1 MTAEE
6 QLISALA
13 EVERLREAVVG
24 KDVQI
29 SQKDAEI
36 RKLSDTLLWL
46 RRKVFGKMSEKNLPL
61 DPNQLLLFEQE
72 HLTDEERARLDKEVE
87 AAGRQMTKAITV
99 KVKPARRNLDTAG
112 LPTEVIDI
120 YPEGT
125 TDENGRLR
133 DEYVEIGT
141 DESSRLEHI
150 AARTYIE
157 KTVIHKVILKSDR
170 DKAPE
175 DRRILGERLPLAPV
189 GRCMAGASVLTDIII
204 GKFMYHLPFYRQIQQ
219 YRESGITISGSTMGG
234 WYEAAVEKLK
244 LLYDI
249 LRQHI
254 LQSEYIQ
261 IDESVIPVIDNEKHK
276 ARKGYEW
283 CVRDAVRGAVM
294 FHYDRGSRGG
304 KVAREILGAYK
315 GAVQCDGYDAY
326 DQFERNDG
334 ITVYG
339 CWAHARRKF
348 VDALDENSRL
358 ATEALCFIRKIYKV
372 ESDADEAGLNADE
385 RKEQRLKTSYP
396 TIQLF
401 ETWMKETY
409 LKVLPNS
416 RMGGAIEYT
425 YSLLPRLS
433 RYVNDGRINIDNNLI
448 ENAIRPLALG
458 RKNYLFCGNDAS
470 AYRAAIV
477 YSLISTC
484 KAAGVDPRTWM
495 EDVLRKIP
503 YYQRD
508 RRDLA
513 ELLPYNWKHI
523 NEQDLLVTDSNQ
535 LGPTRAQYPRLAPT
549 RTDSALNVR
558 LVRYGRHRWL
568 TQMLVQLMY
577 GKVAL
582 AF

>member
-13 EVERLREAVVG
+13 EVERLRKAVVG
-24 KDVQI
+24 KDAEI
-29 SQKDAEI
+29 SHKDALLSLKDAEI
-36 RKLSDTLLWL
+36 SQKNAEIKKLSDTLLWL

-61 DPNQLLLFEQE
+61 DPDQLLLFEQE

-87 AAGRQMTKAITV
+87 AAEQQMTKTITV
-99 KVKPARRNLDTAG
+99 KVKPSRRDLDTTG

-120 YPEGT
+120 YPDGT
-125 TDENGRLR
+125 TDENGKLK

-150 AARTYIE
+150 AAKTYIK
-157 KTVIHKVILKSDR
+157 KTVIHKVMLKSDSNN
-170 DKAPE
+170 KTPE
-175 DRRILGERLPLAPV
+175 DRRIICARLPLAPV
-189 GRCMAGASVLTDIII
+189 NRCMAGASVLTDIII

-219 YRESGITISGSTMGG
+219 YKESGITISDSTMGG

-261 IDESVIPVIDNEKHK
+261 IDESVLPVIDSEKHK

-283 CVRDAVRGAVM
+283 CVRDAIRGAVM
-294 FHYDRGSRGG
+294 FYYDRGSRGG

-326 DQFERNDG
+326 DQFEKNDN

-348 VDALDENSRL
+348 VDALNENNRL

-372 ESDADEAGLNADE
+372 ESDANKAGLNADE
-385 RKEQRLKTSYP
+385 RKEQRLKISYP
-396 TIQLF
+396 TIRLF

-416 RMGGAIEYT
+416 KMGDAIEYT

-484 KAAGVDPRTWM
+484 KAVDVDPRTWM

-508 RRDLA
+508 QRDLA
-513 ELLPYNWKHI
+513 ELLPFNWK
-523 NEQDLLVTDSNQ
+523 N
-535 LGPTRAQYPRLAPT
+535 
-549 RTDSALNVR
+549 
-558 LVRYGRHRWL
+558 RYE
-568 TQMLVQLMY
+568 
-577 GKVAL
+577 
-582 AF
+582 

>member
-1 MTAEE
+1 MTVEE

-13 EVERLREAVVG
+13 EVERLRKAVVG
-24 KDVQI
+24 KDAEI
-29 SQKDAEI
+29 SHKDALLSLKDAEI
-36 RKLSDTLLWL
+36 SQKNAEIKKLSDTLLWL

-61 DPNQLLLFEQE
+61 DPDQLLLFEQE

-87 AAGRQMTKAITV
+87 AAEQQMTKTITV
-99 KVKPARRNLDTAG
+99 KVKPSRRDLDTTG

-120 YPEGT
+120 YPDGT
-125 TDENGRLR
+125 TDENGKLK

-150 AARTYIE
+150 AAKTYIK
-157 KTVIHKVILKSDR
+157 KTVIHKVMLKSDSNN
-170 DKAPE
+170 KTPE
-175 DRRILGERLPLAPV
+175 DRRIICARLPLAPV
-189 GRCMAGASVLTDIII
+189 NRCMAGASVLADIII

-219 YRESGITISGSTMGG
+219 YKESGITISDSTMGG
-234 WYEAAVEKLK
+234 WYKAAVEKLK

-261 IDESVIPVIDNEKHK
+261 IDESVLPVIDSEKHK

-283 CVRDAVRGAVM
+283 CVRDAIRGAVM
-294 FHYDRGSRGG
+294 FYYDRGSRGG

-326 DQFERNDG
+326 DQFEKNDN

-348 VDALDENSRL
+348 VDALNENNRL

-372 ESDADEAGLNADE
+372 ESDANKAGLNADE
-385 RKEQRLKTSYP
+385 RKEQRLKISYP
-396 TIQLF
+396 TIRLF

-416 RMGGAIEYT
+416 KMGDAIEYT

-484 KAAGVDPRTWM
+484 KAVDVDPRTWM

-508 RRDLA
+508 QRDLA
-513 ELLPYNWKHI
+513 ELLPFNWK
-523 NEQDLLVTDSNQ
+523 N
-535 LGPTRAQYPRLAPT
+535 
-549 RTDSALNVR
+549 
-558 LVRYGRHRWL
+558 RYE
-568 TQMLVQLMY
+568 
-577 GKVAL
+577 
-582 AF
+582 

>member
-1 MTAEE
+1 MTVEE

-13 EVERLREAVVG
+13 EVERLRKAVVG
-24 KDVQI
+24 KDAEI
-29 SQKDAEI
+29 SHKDALLSLKDAEI
-36 RKLSDTLLWL
+36 SQKNAEIKKLSDTLLWL

-61 DPNQLLLFEQE
+61 DPDQLLLFEQE

-87 AAGRQMTKAITV
+87 AAEQQMTKTITV
-99 KVKPARRNLDTAG
+99 KVKPSRRDLDTTG

-120 YPEGT
+120 YPDGT
-125 TDENGRLR
+125 TDENGKLK

-150 AARTYIE
+150 AAKTYIK
-157 KTVIHKVILKSDR
+157 KTVIHKVMLKSDSNN
-170 DKAPE
+170 KTPE
-175 DRRILGERLPLAPV
+175 DRRIICARLPLAPV
-189 GRCMAGASVLTDIII
+189 NRCMAGASVLTDIII

-219 YRESGITISGSTMGG
+219 YKESGITISDSTMGG

-261 IDESVIPVIDNEKHK
+261 IDESVLPVIDSEKHK
-276 ARKGYEW
+276 ARNGYEW
-283 CVRDAVRGAVM
+283 CVRDAIRGAVM
-294 FHYDRGSRGG
+294 FYYDRGSRGG

-326 DQFERNDG
+326 DQFEKNDN

-348 VDALDENSRL
+348 VDALNENNRL

-372 ESDADEAGLNADE
+372 ESDADKAGLNADE
-385 RKEQRLKTSYP
+385 RKEQRLKISYP
-396 TIQLF
+396 TIRLF

-416 RMGGAIEYT
+416 KMGDAIEYT

-484 KAAGVDPRTWM
+484 KAADVDPRTWM

-508 RRDLA
+508 QRDLA
-513 ELLPYNWKHI
+513 ELLPFNWK
-523 NEQDLLVTDSNQ
+523 N
-535 LGPTRAQYPRLAPT
+535 
-549 RTDSALNVR
+549 
-558 LVRYGRHRWL
+558 RYE
-568 TQMLVQLMY
+568 
-577 GKVAL
+577 
-582 AF
+582 

>member
-13 EVERLREAVVG
+13 EVERLRKAVVG
-24 KDVQI
+24 KDAEI
-29 SQKDAEI
+29 SHKDALLSLKDAEI
-36 RKLSDTLLWL
+36 SQKNAEIKKLSDTLLWL

-61 DPNQLLLFEQE
+61 DPDQLLLFEQE

-87 AAGRQMTKAITV
+87 AAEQQMTKTITV
-99 KVKPARRNLDTAG
+99 KVKPSRRDLDTTG

-120 YPEGT
+120 YPDGT
-125 TDENGRLR
+125 TDENGKLK

-150 AARTYIE
+150 AAKTYIK
-157 KTVIHKVILKSDR
+157 KTVIHKVMLKSDSNN
-170 DKAPE
+170 KTPE
-175 DRRILGERLPLAPV
+175 DRRIICARLPLAPV
-189 GRCMAGASVLTDIII
+189 NRCMAGASVLADIII

-219 YRESGITISGSTMGG
+219 YKESGITISDSTMGG

-244 LLYDI
+244 HLYDI

-261 IDESVIPVIDNEKHK
+261 IDESVLPVIDSEKHK

-283 CVRDAVRGAVM
+283 CVRDAIRGAVM
-294 FHYDRGSRGG
+294 FYYDRGSRGG

-326 DQFERNDG
+326 DQFEKNDN

-348 VDALDENSRL
+348 VDALNENNRL

-372 ESDADEAGLNADE
+372 ESDADKAGLNADE
-385 RKEQRLKTSYP
+385 RKEQRLKISYP
-396 TIQLF
+396 TIRLF

-416 RMGGAIEYT
+416 KMGDAIEYT

-484 KAAGVDPRTWM
+484 KAADVDPRTWM

-508 RRDLA
+508 QRDLA
-513 ELLPYNWKHI
+513 ELLPFNWK
-523 NEQDLLVTDSNQ
+523 N
-535 LGPTRAQYPRLAPT
+535 
-549 RTDSALNVR
+549 
-558 LVRYGRHRWL
+558 RYE
-568 TQMLVQLMY
+568 
-577 GKVAL
+577 
-582 AF
+582 

>member
-13 EVERLREAVVG
+13 EVERLRKAVVG
-24 KDVQI
+24 KDAEI
-29 SQKDAEI
+29 SHKDALLSLKDAEI
-36 RKLSDTLLWL
+36 SQKNAEIKKLGDTLLWL

-61 DPNQLLLFEQE
+61 DPDQLLLFEQE

-87 AAGRQMTKAITV
+87 AAEQQMTKTITV
-99 KVKPARRNLDTAG
+99 KVKPSRRDLDTTG

-120 YPEGT
+120 YPDGT
-125 TDENGRLR
+125 TDENGKLK

-150 AARTYIE
+150 AAKTYIK
-157 KTVIHKVILKSDR
+157 KTVIHKVMLKSDSNN
-170 DKAPE
+170 KTPE
-175 DRRILGERLPLAPV
+175 DRRIICARLPLAPV
-189 GRCMAGASVLTDIII
+189 NRCMAGASVLADIII

-219 YRESGITISGSTMGG
+219 YKESGITISDSTMGG

-261 IDESVIPVIDNEKHK
+261 IDESVLPVIDSEKHK

-283 CVRDAVRGAVM
+283 CVRDAIRGAVM
-294 FHYDRGSRGG
+294 FYYDRGSRGG

-326 DQFERNDG
+326 DQFEKNDN

-348 VDALDENSRL
+348 VDALNENNRL

-372 ESDADEAGLNADE
+372 ESDADKAGLNADE
-385 RKEQRLKTSYP
+385 RKGQRLKISYP
-396 TIQLF
+396 TIRLF

-416 RMGGAIEYT
+416 KMGDAIEYT

-484 KAAGVDPRTWM
+484 KAVDVDPRTWM

-508 RRDLA
+508 QRDLA
-513 ELLPYNWKHI
+513 ELLPFNWK
-523 NEQDLLVTDSNQ
+523 N
-535 LGPTRAQYPRLAPT
+535 
-549 RTDSALNVR
+549 
-558 LVRYGRHRWL
+558 RYE
-568 TQMLVQLMY
+568 
-577 GKVAL
+577 
-582 AF
+582 

>member
-1 MTAEE
+1 MTVEE

-13 EVERLREAVVG
+13 EVERLRKAVVG
-24 KDVQI
+24 KDAEI
-29 SQKDAEI
+29 SHKDALLSLKDAEI
-36 RKLSDTLLWL
+36 SQKNAEIKKLSDTLLWL

-61 DPNQLLLFEQE
+61 DPDQLLLFEQE

-87 AAGRQMTKAITV
+87 AAEQQMTKTITV
-99 KVKPARRNLDTAG
+99 KVKPSRRDLDTTG

-120 YPEGT
+120 YPDGT
-125 TDENGRLR
+125 TDENGKLK

-150 AARTYIE
+150 AAKTYIK
-157 KTVIHKVILKSDR
+157 KTVIHKVMLKSDSNN
-170 DKAPE
+170 KTPE
-175 DRRILGERLPLAPV
+175 DRRIICARLPLAPV
-189 GRCMAGASVLTDIII
+189 NRCMAGASVLADIII

-219 YRESGITISGSTMGG
+219 YKESGITISDSTMGG

-261 IDESVIPVIDNEKHK
+261 IDESVLPVIDSEKHK

-283 CVRDAVRGAVM
+283 CVRDAIRGPVM
-294 FHYDRGSRGG
+294 FYYDRGSRGG

-326 DQFERNDG
+326 DQFEKNDN

-348 VDALDENSRL
+348 VDALNENNRL

-372 ESDADEAGLNADE
+372 ESDANKAGLNADE
-385 RKEQRLKTSYP
+385 RKEQRLKISYP
-396 TIQLF
+396 TIRLF

-416 RMGGAIEYT
+416 KMGDAIEYT

-484 KAAGVDPRTWM
+484 KAADVDPRTWM

-508 RRDLA
+508 QRDLA
-513 ELLPYNWKHI
+513 ELLPFNWK
-523 NEQDLLVTDSNQ
+523 N
-535 LGPTRAQYPRLAPT
+535 
-549 RTDSALNVR
+549 
-558 LVRYGRHRWL
+558 RYE
-568 TQMLVQLMY
+568 
-577 GKVAL
+577 
-582 AF
+582 

>member
-13 EVERLREAVVG
+13 EVERLRKAVVG
-24 KDVQI
+24 KDAEI
-29 SQKDAEI
+29 SHKDALLSLKDAEI
-36 RKLSDTLLWL
+36 SQKNAEIKKLSDTLLWL

-61 DPNQLLLFEQE
+61 DPDQLLLFEQE

-87 AAGRQMTKAITV
+87 AAEQQMTKTITV
-99 KVKPARRNLDTAG
+99 KMKPSRRDLDTTG

-120 YPEGT
+120 YPDGT
-125 TDENGRLR
+125 TDENGKLK

-150 AARTYIE
+150 AAKTYIK
-157 KTVIHKVILKSDR
+157 KTVIHKVMLKSDSNN
-170 DKAPE
+170 KTPE
-175 DRRILGERLPLAPV
+175 DRRIICARLPLAPV
-189 GRCMAGASVLTDIII
+189 NRCMAGASVLTDIII

-219 YRESGITISGSTMGG
+219 YKESGITISDSTMGG

-261 IDESVIPVIDNEKHK
+261 IDESVLPVIDSEKHK

-283 CVRDAVRGAVM
+283 CVRDAIRGAVM
-294 FHYDRGSRGG
+294 FYYDRGSRGG

-326 DQFERNDG
+326 DQLEKNDN

-348 VDALDENSRL
+348 VDALNENNRL

-372 ESDADEAGLNADE
+372 ESDANKAGLNADE
-385 RKEQRLKTSYP
+385 RKEQRLKISYP
-396 TIQLF
+396 TIRLF

-416 RMGGAIEYT
+416 KMGDAIEYT

-484 KAAGVDPRTWM
+484 KAVDVDPRTWM

-508 RRDLA
+508 QRDLA
-513 ELLPYNWKHI
+513 ELLPFNWK
-523 NEQDLLVTDSNQ
+523 N
-535 LGPTRAQYPRLAPT
+535 
-549 RTDSALNVR
+549 
-558 LVRYGRHRWL
+558 RYE
-568 TQMLVQLMY
+568 
-577 GKVAL
+577 
-582 AF
+582 

>member
-1 MTAEE
+1 MTVEE

-13 EVERLREAVVG
+13 EVERLRKAVVG
-24 KDVQI
+24 KDAEI
-29 SQKDAEI
+29 SHKDALLSLKDAEI
-36 RKLSDTLLWL
+36 SQKNAEIKKLSDTLLWL

-61 DPNQLLLFEQE
+61 DPDQLLLFEQE
-72 HLTDEERARLDKEVE
+72 HLTDEERAQLDKEVE
-87 AAGRQMTKAITV
+87 AAEQQMTKTITV
-99 KVKPARRNLDTAG
+99 KVKPSRRDLDTTG

-120 YPEGT
+120 YPDGT
-125 TDENGRLR
+125 TDENGKLK

-150 AARTYIE
+150 AAKTYIK
-157 KTVIHKVILKSDR
+157 KTVIHKVMLKSDSNN
-170 DKAPE
+170 KTPE
-175 DRRILGERLPLAPV
+175 DRRIICARLPLAPV
-189 GRCMAGASVLTDIII
+189 NRCMAGASVLTDIII

-219 YRESGITISGSTMGG
+219 YKESGITISDSTMGG

-261 IDESVIPVIDNEKHK
+261 IDESVLPVIDSEKHK

-283 CVRDAVRGAVM
+283 CVRDAIRGAVM
-294 FHYDRGSRGG
+294 FYYDRGSRGG

-326 DQFERNDG
+326 DQFEKNDN

-348 VDALDENSRL
+348 VDALNENNRL

-372 ESDADEAGLNADE
+372 ESDADKAGLNADE
-385 RKEQRLKTSYP
+385 RKEQRLKISYP
-396 TIQLF
+396 TIRLF

-416 RMGGAIEYT
+416 KMGDAIEYT

-484 KAAGVDPRTWM
+484 KAVDVDPRTWM

-508 RRDLA
+508 QRDLA
-513 ELLPYNWKHI
+513 ELLPFNWK
-523 NEQDLLVTDSNQ
+523 N
-535 LGPTRAQYPRLAPT
+535 
-549 RTDSALNVR
+549 
-558 LVRYGRHRWL
+558 RYE
-568 TQMLVQLMY
+568 
-577 GKVAL
+577 
-582 AF
+582 

>member
-13 EVERLREAVVG
+13 EVERLRKAVVG
-24 KDVQI
+24 KDAEI
-29 SQKDAEI
+29 SHKDALLSLKDAEI
-36 RKLSDTLLWL
+36 SQKNAEIKKLSDTLLWL

-61 DPNQLLLFEQE
+61 DPDQLLLFEQE

-87 AAGRQMTKAITV
+87 AAEQQMTKTITV
-99 KVKPARRNLDTAG
+99 KVKPSRRDLDTTG

-120 YPEGT
+120 YPDGT
-125 TDENGRLR
+125 TDENGKLK

-150 AARTYIE
+150 AAKTYIK
-157 KTVIHKVILKSDR
+157 KTVIHKVMLKSDSNN
-170 DKAPE
+170 KTPE
-175 DRRILGERLPLAPV
+175 DRRIICARLPLAPV
-189 GRCMAGASVLTDIII
+189 NRCMAGASVLADIII

-219 YRESGITISGSTMGG
+219 YKESGITISESTMGG

-261 IDESVIPVIDNEKHK
+261 IDESVLPVIDSEKHK

-283 CVRDAVRGAVM
+283 CVRDAIRGAVM
-294 FHYDRGSRGG
+294 FYYDRGSRGS

-315 GAVQCDGYDAY
+315 GAIQCDGYDAY
-326 DQFERNDG
+326 DQFEKNDN

-348 VDALDENSRL
+348 VDALNENNRL

-372 ESDADEAGLNADE
+372 ESDADKAGLNADE
-385 RKEQRLKTSYP
+385 RKEQRLKISYP
-396 TIQLF
+396 TIRLF

-416 RMGGAIEYT
+416 KMGDAIEYT

-484 KAAGVDPRTWM
+484 KAVDVDPRTWM

-508 RRDLA
+508 QRDLA
-513 ELLPYNWKHI
+513 ELLPFNWK
-523 NEQDLLVTDSNQ
+523 N
-535 LGPTRAQYPRLAPT
+535 
-549 RTDSALNVR
+549 
-558 LVRYGRHRWL
+558 RYE
-568 TQMLVQLMY
+568 
-577 GKVAL
+577 
-582 AF
+582 

>member
-1 MTAEE
+1 MTVEE

-13 EVERLREAVVG
+13 EVERLRKAVVG
-24 KDVQI
+24 KDAEI
-29 SQKDAEI
+29 SHKDALLSLKDAEI
-36 RKLSDTLLWL
+36 SQKNAEIKKLSDTLLWL
-46 RRKVFGKMSEKNLPL
+46 RRKVFGRMSEKNLPL
-61 DPNQLLLFEQE
+61 DPDQLLLFEQE

-87 AAGRQMTKAITV
+87 AAEQQMTKTITV
-99 KVKPARRNLDTAG
+99 KVKPSRRDLDTTG

-120 YPEGT
+120 YPDGT
-125 TDENGRLR
+125 TDENGKLK

-150 AARTYIE
+150 AAKTYIK
-157 KTVIHKVILKSDR
+157 KTVIHKVMLKSDSNN
-170 DKAPE
+170 KTPE
-175 DRRILGERLPLAPV
+175 DRRIICARLPLAPV
-189 GRCMAGASVLTDIII
+189 NRCMAGASVLTDIII

-219 YRESGITISGSTMGG
+219 YKESGITISDSTMGG

-261 IDESVIPVIDNEKHK
+261 IDESVLHVIDSEKHK

-283 CVRDAVRGAVM
+283 CVRDAIRGAVM
-294 FHYDRGSRGG
+294 FYYDRGSRGG

-326 DQFERNDG
+326 DQFEKNDN

-348 VDALDENSRL
+348 VDALKENNRL

-372 ESDADEAGLNADE
+372 ESDADKAGLNADE
-385 RKEQRLKTSYP
+385 RKEQRLKISYP
-396 TIQLF
+396 TIRLF

-416 RMGGAIEYT
+416 KMGDAIEYT

-484 KAAGVDPRTWM
+484 KAADVDPRTWM

-508 RRDLA
+508 QRDLA
-513 ELLPYNWKHI
+513 ELLPFNWK
-523 NEQDLLVTDSNQ
+523 N
-535 LGPTRAQYPRLAPT
+535 
-549 RTDSALNVR
+549 
-558 LVRYGRHRWL
+558 RYE
-568 TQMLVQLMY
+568 
-577 GKVAL
+577 
-582 AF
+582 

>member
-13 EVERLREAVVG
+13 EVERLRKAVVG
-24 KDVQI
+24 KDAEI
-29 SQKDAEI
+29 SHKDALLSLKDAEI
-36 RKLSDTLLWL
+36 SRKNAEIKKLSDTLLWL
-46 RRKVFGKMSEKNLPL
+46 RRKVFGKMSEKNLPF
-61 DPNQLLLFEQE
+61 DPDQLLLFEQE
-72 HLTDEERARLDKEVE
+72 HLTDEERAQLDKDVE
-87 AAGRQMTKAITV
+87 TAEQQMTKTITV
-99 KVKPARRNLDTAG
+99 KVKPSRRDLDTTG

-120 YPEGT
+120 YPDGT
-125 TDENGRLR
+125 TDENGKLK

-150 AARTYIE
+150 AAKTYIK
-157 KTVIHKVILKSDR
+157 KTVIHKVMLKSDSNN
-170 DKAPE
+170 KTPE
-175 DRRILGERLPLAPV
+175 DRRIICARLPLAPV
-189 GRCMAGASVLTDIII
+189 NRCMAGASVLADIII

-219 YRESGITISGSTMGG
+219 YKESGITISDSTMGG

-261 IDESVIPVIDNEKHK
+261 IDESVLPVIDSEKHK

-283 CVRDAVRGAVM
+283 CVRDAIRGAVM
-294 FHYDRGSRGG
+294 FYYDRGSRGG

-326 DQFERNDG
+326 DQFEKNDN

-348 VDALDENSRL
+348 VDALNENNRL

-372 ESDADEAGLNADE
+372 ESDANKAGLNADE
-385 RKEQRLKTSYP
+385 RKEQRLKISYP
-396 TIQLF
+396 TIRLF

-416 RMGGAIEYT
+416 KMGDAIEYT

-484 KAAGVDPRTWM
+484 KAVDVDPRTWM

-508 RRDLA
+508 QRDLA
-513 ELLPYNWKHI
+513 ELLPFNWK
-523 NEQDLLVTDSNQ
+523 N
-535 LGPTRAQYPRLAPT
+535 
-549 RTDSALNVR
+549 
-558 LVRYGRHRWL
+558 RYE
-568 TQMLVQLMY
+568 
-577 GKVAL
+577 
-582 AF
+582 

>member
-13 EVERLREAVVG
+13 EVERLRKAVVG
-24 KDVQI
+24 KDAEI
-29 SQKDAEI
+29 SHKDALLSLKDAEI
-36 RKLSDTLLWL
+36 SQKNAEIKKLSDTLLWL

-61 DPNQLLLFEQE
+61 DPDQLLLFEQE

-87 AAGRQMTKAITV
+87 AAEQQMTKTITV
-99 KVKPARRNLDTAG
+99 KVKPSRRDLDTTG

-120 YPEGT
+120 YPDGT
-125 TDENGRLR
+125 TDENGKLK

-150 AARTYIE
+150 AAKTYIK
-157 KTVIHKVILKSDR
+157 KTVIHKVMLKSDSNN
-170 DKAPE
+170 KTPE
-175 DRRILGERLPLAPV
+175 DRRIICARLPLAPV
-189 GRCMAGASVLTDIII
+189 NRCMAGASVLADIII

-219 YRESGITISGSTMGG
+219 YKESGITISDSTMGG

-261 IDESVIPVIDNEKHK
+261 IDESVLPVIDSEKHK

-283 CVRDAVRGAVM
+283 CVRDAIRGAVM
-294 FHYDRGSRGG
+294 FYYDCGSRGG

-326 DQFERNDG
+326 DQFEKNDN

-348 VDALDENSRL
+348 VDALNEDNRL

-372 ESDADEAGLNADE
+372 ESDANKAGLNADE
-385 RKEQRLKTSYP
+385 RKEQRLKISYP
-396 TIQLF
+396 TIRLF

-416 RMGGAIEYT
+416 KMGDAIEYT

-484 KAAGVDPRTWM
+484 KAADVDPRTWM

-508 RRDLA
+508 QRDLA
-513 ELLPYNWKHI
+513 ELLPFNWK
-523 NEQDLLVTDSNQ
+523 N
-535 LGPTRAQYPRLAPT
+535 
-549 RTDSALNVR
+549 
-558 LVRYGRHRWL
+558 RYE
-568 TQMLVQLMY
+568 
-577 GKVAL
+577 
-582 AF
+582 

>member
-1 MTAEE
+1 MTVEE

-13 EVERLREAVVG
+13 EVERLRKAVVG
-24 KDVQI
+24 KDAEI
-29 SQKDAEI
+29 SHKDALLSLKDAEI
-36 RKLSDTLLWL
+36 SRKDAEIKKLSDTLLWL

-61 DPNQLLLFEQE
+61 DPDQLLLFEQE

-87 AAGRQMTKAITV
+87 AAEQQMTKTITV
-99 KVKPARRNLDTAG
+99 KVKPSRRDLDTTG

-120 YPEGT
+120 YPDGT
-125 TDENGRLR
+125 TDENGKLK

-150 AARTYIE
+150 AAKTYIK
-157 KTVIHKVILKSDR
+157 KTVIHKVMLKSDSNN
-170 DKAPE
+170 KTPE
-175 DRRILGERLPLAPV
+175 DRRIICARLPLAPV
-189 GRCMAGASVLTDIII
+189 NRCMAGASVLADIII

-219 YRESGITISGSTMGG
+219 YKESGITISDSTMGG

-261 IDESVIPVIDNEKHK
+261 IDESVLPVIDSEKHK

-283 CVRDAVRGAVM
+283 CVRDAIRGAVM
-294 FHYDRGSRGG
+294 FYYDRGSRGG

-326 DQFERNDG
+326 DQFEKNDN

-348 VDALDENSRL
+348 VDALNENNRL

-372 ESDADEAGLNADE
+372 ESDANKAGLNADE
-385 RKEQRLKTSYP
+385 RKEQRLKISYP
-396 TIQLF
+396 TIRLF

-416 RMGGAIEYT
+416 KMGDAIEYT

-484 KAAGVDPRTWM
+484 KAADVDPRTWM

-508 RRDLA
+508 QRDLA
-513 ELLPYNWKHI
+513 ELLPFNWK
-523 NEQDLLVTDSNQ
+523 N
-535 LGPTRAQYPRLAPT
+535 
-549 RTDSALNVR
+549 
-558 LVRYGRHRWL
+558 RYE
-568 TQMLVQLMY
+568 
-577 GKVAL
+577 
-582 AF
+582 

>member
-1 MTAEE
+1 MTVEE

-13 EVERLREAVVG
+13 EVERLRKAVVG
-24 KDVQI
+24 KDAEI
-29 SQKDAEI
+29 SHKDALLSLKDAEI
-36 RKLSDTLLWL
+36 SRKNAEIKKLSDTLLWL

-61 DPNQLLLFEQE
+61 DPDQLLLFEQE

-87 AAGRQMTKAITV
+87 AAEQQMTKTITV
-99 KVKPARRNLDTAG
+99 KVKPSRRDLDATG

-120 YPEGT
+120 YPDGT
-125 TDENGRLR
+125 TDENGKLK

-150 AARTYIE
+150 AAKTYIK
-157 KTVIHKVILKSDR
+157 KTVIHKVMLKSDSNN
-170 DKAPE
+170 KTPE
-175 DRRILGERLPLAPV
+175 DRRIICARLPLAPV
-189 GRCMAGASVLTDIII
+189 NRCMAGASVLTDIII

-219 YRESGITISGSTMGG
+219 YKESGITISDSTMGG

-261 IDESVIPVIDNEKHK
+261 IDESVLPVIDSEKHK
-276 ARKGYEW
+276 ARKSYEW
-283 CVRDAVRGAVM
+283 CVRDAIRGAVM
-294 FHYDRGSRGG
+294 FYYDRGSRGG

-326 DQFERNDG
+326 DQFEKNDN

-348 VDALDENSRL
+348 VDALNENNRL

-372 ESDADEAGLNADE
+372 ESDADKAGLNADE
-385 RKEQRLKTSYP
+385 RKEQRLKISYP
-396 TIQLF
+396 TIRLF

-416 RMGGAIEYT
+416 MMGDAIEYT
-425 YSLLPRLS
+425 YSMLPRLS
-433 RYVNDGRINIDNNLI
+433 RHVNDGRINIDNNLI

-484 KAAGVDPRTWM
+484 KAVDVDPRTWM

-508 RRDLA
+508 QRDLA
-513 ELLPYNWKHI
+513 ELLPFNWK
-523 NEQDLLVTDSNQ
+523 N
-535 LGPTRAQYPRLAPT
+535 
-549 RTDSALNVR
+549 
-558 LVRYGRHRWL
+558 RYE
-568 TQMLVQLMY
+568 
-577 GKVAL
+577 
-582 AF
+582 

>member
-1 MTAEE
+1 MTVEE

-13 EVERLREAVVG
+13 EVERLRKAVVG
-24 KDVQI
+24 KDAEI
-29 SQKDAEI
+29 SHKDALLSLKDAEI
-36 RKLSDTLLWL
+36 SQKNAEIKKLSDTLLWL

-61 DPNQLLLFEQE
+61 DPDQLLLFEQE

-87 AAGRQMTKAITV
+87 AAEQQMTKTITV
-99 KVKPARRNLDTAG
+99 KVKPSRRDLDTTG

-120 YPEGT
+120 YPDGT
-125 TDENGRLR
+125 TDENGNLK

-150 AARTYIE
+150 AAKTYIK
-157 KTVIHKVILKSDR
+157 KTVIHKVMLKSDSNN
-170 DKAPE
+170 KTPE
-175 DRRILGERLPLAPV
+175 DRRIICARLPLAPV
-189 GRCMAGASVLTDIII
+189 NRCMAGASVLADIII

-219 YRESGITISGSTMGG
+219 YKESGITISDSTMGG

-261 IDESVIPVIDNEKHK
+261 IDESVLPVIDSEKHK

-283 CVRDAVRGAVM
+283 CVRDAIRGAVM
-294 FHYDRGSRGG
+294 FYYDRGSRGG

-326 DQFERNDG
+326 DQFEKNDN

-348 VDALDENSRL
+348 VDALNENNRL

-372 ESDADEAGLNADE
+372 ESDANKAGLNADE
-385 RKEQRLKTSYP
+385 RKEQRLKISYP
-396 TIQLF
+396 TIRLF

-416 RMGGAIEYT
+416 KMGDAIEYT

-484 KAAGVDPRTWM
+484 KAVDVDPRTWM

-508 RRDLA
+508 QRDLA
-513 ELLPYNWKHI
+513 ELLPFNWK
-523 NEQDLLVTDSNQ
+523 N
-535 LGPTRAQYPRLAPT
+535 
-549 RTDSALNVR
+549 
-558 LVRYGRHRWL
+558 RYE
-568 TQMLVQLMY
+568 
-577 GKVAL
+577 
-582 AF
+582 

>member
-1 MTAEE
+1 MTVEE

-13 EVERLREAVVG
+13 EVERLRKAVVG
-24 KDVQI
+24 KDAEI
-29 SQKDAEI
+29 SHKDALLSLKDAEI
-36 RKLSDTLLWL
+36 SQKNAEIKKLSDTLLWL

-61 DPNQLLLFEQE
+61 DPDQLLLFEQE

-87 AAGRQMTKAITV
+87 AAEQQMTKTITV
-99 KVKPARRNLDTAG
+99 KVKPSRRDLDTTG
-112 LPTEVIDI
+112 LPTEVIGI
-120 YPEGT
+120 YPDGT
-125 TDENGRLR
+125 TDENGKLK

-150 AARTYIE
+150 AAKTYIK
-157 KTVIHKVILKSDR
+157 KTVIHKVMLKSDSNN
-170 DKAPE
+170 KTPE
-175 DRRILGERLPLAPV
+175 DRRIICARLPLAPV
-189 GRCMAGASVLTDIII
+189 NRCMAGASVLTDIII

-219 YRESGITISGSTMGG
+219 YKESGITISDSTMGG

-261 IDESVIPVIDNEKHK
+261 IDESVLPVIDSEKHK

-283 CVRDAVRGAVM
+283 CVRDAIRGAVM
-294 FHYDRGSRGG
+294 FYYDSGSRGG

-315 GAVQCDGYDAY
+315 GAVQCDCYDAY
-326 DQFERNDG
+326 DQFEKNDN

-339 CWAHARRKF
+339 CWAHSRRKF
-348 VDALDENSRL
+348 VDALNENNRL
-358 ATEALCFIRKIYKV
+358 ATEALCFIRKIHKV
-372 ESDADEAGLNADE
+372 ESDADKAGLSADE
-385 RKEQRLKTSYP
+385 RKEQRLKISYP
-396 TIQLF
+396 TIRLF
-401 ETWMKETY
+401 EAWMKETY

-416 RMGGAIEYT
+416 KMGDAIEYT

-484 KAAGVDPRTWM
+484 KAVDVDPRTWM

-503 YYQRD
+503 YYQRGQ
-508 RRDLA
+508 RDLA
-513 ELLPYNWKHI
+513 ELLPFDWK
-523 NEQDLLVTDSNQ
+523 N
-535 LGPTRAQYPRLAPT
+535 
-549 RTDSALNVR
+549 
-558 LVRYGRHRWL
+558 RYE
-568 TQMLVQLMY
+568 
-577 GKVAL
+577 
-582 AF
+582 

>member
-1 MTAEE
+1 MTVEE

-13 EVERLREAVVG
+13 EVERLRKAVVG
-24 KDVQI
+24 KDAEI
-29 SQKDAEI
+29 SHKDALLSLKDAEI
-36 RKLSDTLLWL
+36 SRKNAEIKKLSDTLLWL

-61 DPNQLLLFEQE
+61 DPDQLLLFEQE

-87 AAGRQMTKAITV
+87 AAEQQMTKTITV
-99 KVKPARRNLDTAG
+99 KVKPSRRDLDTTG

-120 YPEGT
+120 YPDGT
-125 TDENGRLR
+125 TDENGKLK

-150 AARTYIE
+150 AAKTYIK
-157 KTVIHKVILKSDR
+157 KTVIHKVMLKSDSNN
-170 DKAPE
+170 KTPE
-175 DRRILGERLPLAPV
+175 DRRIICARLPLAPV
-189 GRCMAGASVLTDIII
+189 NRCMAGASVLADIII

-219 YRESGITISGSTMGG
+219 YKESGITISDSTMGG

-261 IDESVIPVIDNEKHK
+261 IDESVLPVIDSEKHK

-283 CVRDAVRGAVM
+283 CVRDAIRGAVM
-294 FHYDRGSRGG
+294 FYYDCGSRGG

-326 DQFERNDG
+326 DQFEKNDN

-348 VDALDENSRL
+348 VDALNENNRL

-372 ESDADEAGLNADE
+372 ESDANKAGLNADE
-385 RKEQRLKTSYP
+385 RKEQRLKISYP
-396 TIQLF
+396 TIRLF

-416 RMGGAIEYT
+416 KMGDAIEYT

-433 RYVNDGRINIDNNLI
+433 RYVNDGRIHIDNNLI

-484 KAAGVDPRTWM
+484 KAADVDPRTWM

-508 RRDLA
+508 QRDLA
-513 ELLPYNWKHI
+513 ELLPFNWK
-523 NEQDLLVTDSNQ
+523 N
-535 LGPTRAQYPRLAPT
+535 
-549 RTDSALNVR
+549 
-558 LVRYGRHRWL
+558 RYE
-568 TQMLVQLMY
+568 
-577 GKVAL
+577 
-582 AF
+582 

>member
-1 MTAEE
+1 MTVEE

-13 EVERLREAVVG
+13 EVERLRKAVVG
-24 KDVQI
+24 KDAEI
-29 SQKDAEI
+29 SHKDALLSLKDAEI
-36 RKLSDTLLWL
+36 SQKNAEIKKLSNTLLWL

-61 DPNQLLLFEQE
+61 DPDQLLLFEQE
-72 HLTDEERARLDKEVE
+72 HLTDEERARLDKEVK
-87 AAGRQMTKAITV
+87 AAEQQMTKTITV
-99 KVKPARRNLDTAG
+99 KVKPSRRDLDTTG

-120 YPEGT
+120 YPDGT
-125 TDENGRLR
+125 TDENGKLK

-150 AARTYIE
+150 AAKTYIK
-157 KTVIHKVILKSDR
+157 KTVIHKVMLKSDSNN
-170 DKAPE
+170 KTPE
-175 DRRILGERLPLAPV
+175 DRRIICARLPLAPV
-189 GRCMAGASVLTDIII
+189 NRCMAGASVLTDIII

-219 YRESGITISGSTMGG
+219 YKESGITISDSTMGG
-234 WYEAAVEKLK
+234 RYEAAVEKLK

-261 IDESVIPVIDNEKHK
+261 IDESVLPVIDSEKHK

-283 CVRDAVRGAVM
+283 CVRDAIRGAVM
-294 FHYDRGSRGG
+294 FYYDRGSRGG

-326 DQFERNDG
+326 DQFEKNDN

-348 VDALDENSRL
+348 VDALNENNRL

-372 ESDADEAGLNADE
+372 ESDADKAGLNADE
-385 RKEQRLKTSYP
+385 RKEQRLKISYP
-396 TIQLF
+396 TIRLF

-416 RMGGAIEYT
+416 KMGDAIEYT

-484 KAAGVDPRTWM
+484 KAADVDPRTWM

-508 RRDLA
+508 QRDLA
-513 ELLPYNWKHI
+513 ELLPFNWK
-523 NEQDLLVTDSNQ
+523 N
-535 LGPTRAQYPRLAPT
+535 
-549 RTDSALNVR
+549 
-558 LVRYGRHRWL
+558 RYE
-568 TQMLVQLMY
+568 
-577 GKVAL
+577 
-582 AF
+582 

>member
-1 MTAEE
+1 MTVEE

-13 EVERLREAVVG
+13 EVERLRKAVVG
-24 KDVQI
+24 KDAEI
-29 SQKDAEI
+29 SHKDALLSLKDAEI
-36 RKLSDTLLWL
+36 SQKNAEIKKLGDTLLWL

-61 DPNQLLLFEQE
+61 DPDQLLLFEQE

-87 AAGRQMTKAITV
+87 AAEQQMTKTITV
-99 KVKPARRNLDTAG
+99 KVKPSRRDLDTTG

-120 YPEGT
+120 YPDGT
-125 TDENGRLR
+125 TDENGKLK

-150 AARTYIE
+150 AAKTYIK
-157 KTVIHKVILKSDR
+157 KTVIHKVMLKSDSNN
-170 DKAPE
+170 KTPE
-175 DRRILGERLPLAPV
+175 DRRIICARLPLAPV
-189 GRCMAGASVLTDIII
+189 NRCMAGASVLADIII

-219 YRESGITISGSTMGG
+219 YKESGITISDSTMGG

-261 IDESVIPVIDNEKHK
+261 IDESVLPVIDSEKHK

-283 CVRDAVRGAVM
+283 CVRDAIRGAVM
-294 FHYDRGSRGG
+294 FYYDRGSRGG

-326 DQFERNDG
+326 DQFEKNDN

-348 VDALDENSRL
+348 VDALNENNRL

-372 ESDADEAGLNADE
+372 ESDANKAGLNADE
-385 RKEQRLKTSYP
+385 RKEQRLKISYP
-396 TIQLF
+396 TIRLF

-416 RMGGAIEYT
+416 KMGDAIEYT

-484 KAAGVDPRTWM
+484 KAADVDPRTWM

-508 RRDLA
+508 QRDLA
-513 ELLPYNWKHI
+513 ELLPFNWK
-523 NEQDLLVTDSNQ
+523 N
-535 LGPTRAQYPRLAPT
+535 
-549 RTDSALNVR
+549 
-558 LVRYGRHRWL
+558 RYE
-568 TQMLVQLMY
+568 
-577 GKVAL
+577 
-582 AF
+582 

>member
-1 MTAEE
+1 MTVEE

-13 EVERLREAVVG
+13 EVERLRKAVVG
-24 KDVQI
+24 KDAEI
-29 SQKDAEI
+29 SHKDALLSLKDAEI
-36 RKLSDTLLWL
+36 SRKNAEIKKLSDTLLWL

-61 DPNQLLLFEQE
+61 DPDQLLLFEQE

-87 AAGRQMTKAITV
+87 AAEQQMTKTITV
-99 KVKPARRNLDTAG
+99 KVKPSRRDLDTTG

-120 YPEGT
+120 YPDGT
-125 TDENGRLR
+125 TDENGKLK

-150 AARTYIE
+150 AAKTYIK
-157 KTVIHKVILKSDR
+157 KTVIHKVMLKSDSNN
-170 DKAPE
+170 KTPE
-175 DRRILGERLPLAPV
+175 DRRIICARLPLAPV
-189 GRCMAGASVLTDIII
+189 NRCMAGASVLADIII

-219 YRESGITISGSTMGG
+219 YKESGITISDSTMGG

-261 IDESVIPVIDNEKHK
+261 IDESVLPVIDSEKHK

-283 CVRDAVRGAVM
+283 CVRDAIRGAVM
-294 FHYDRGSRGG
+294 FYYDRGSRGG
-304 KVAREILGAYK
+304 KVAREILGAHK

-326 DQFERNDG
+326 DQFEKNDN

-348 VDALDENSRL
+348 VDALNENNRL

-372 ESDADEAGLNADE
+372 ESNANKAGLNADE
-385 RKEQRLKTSYP
+385 RKEQRLKISYP
-396 TIQLF
+396 TIRLF

-416 RMGGAIEYT
+416 KMGDAIEYT

-484 KAAGVDPRTWM
+484 KAADVDPRTWM

-508 RRDLA
+508 QRDLA
-513 ELLPYNWKHI
+513 ELLPFNWK
-523 NEQDLLVTDSNQ
+523 N
-535 LGPTRAQYPRLAPT
+535 
-549 RTDSALNVR
+549 
-558 LVRYGRHRWL
+558 RYE
-568 TQMLVQLMY
+568 
-577 GKVAL
+577 
-582 AF
+582 

>member
-13 EVERLREAVVG
+13 EVERLRKAVVG
-24 KDVQI
+24 KDAEI
-29 SQKDAEI
+29 SHKDALLSLKDAEI
-36 RKLSDTLLWL
+36 SQKNAEIKKLSDTLLWL

-61 DPNQLLLFEQE
+61 DPDQLLLFEQE

-87 AAGRQMTKAITV
+87 AAEQQMTKTITV
-99 KVKPARRNLDTAG
+99 KVKPSRRDLDTTG

-120 YPEGT
+120 YPDGT
-125 TDENGRLR
+125 TDENGKLK

-150 AARTYIE
+150 AAKTYIK
-157 KTVIHKVILKSDR
+157 KTVIHKVMLKSDSNN
-170 DKAPE
+170 KTPE
-175 DRRILGERLPLAPV
+175 DRRIICARLPLAPV
-189 GRCMAGASVLTDIII
+189 NRCMAGASVLADIII

-219 YRESGITISGSTMGG
+219 YKESGITISDSTMGG

-261 IDESVIPVIDNEKHK
+261 IDESVLPVIDSEKHK

-283 CVRDAVRGAVM
+283 CVRDAIRGAVM
-294 FHYDRGSRGG
+294 FYYDRGSRGG

-326 DQFERNDG
+326 DQFEKNDN

-348 VDALDENSRL
+348 VDALNENNRL

-372 ESDADEAGLNADE
+372 ESDANKAGLNADE
-385 RKEQRLKTSYP
+385 RKEQRLKISYP
-396 TIQLF
+396 TIRLF

-416 RMGGAIEYT
+416 KMGDAIEYT

-484 KAAGVDPRTWM
+484 KAVDVDPRTWM

-503 YYQRD
+503 YYRRD
-508 RRDLA
+508 QRDLA
-513 ELLPYNWKHI
+513 ELLPFNWK
-523 NEQDLLVTDSNQ
+523 N
-535 LGPTRAQYPRLAPT
+535 
-549 RTDSALNVR
+549 
-558 LVRYGRHRWL
+558 RYE
-568 TQMLVQLMY
+568 
-577 GKVAL
+577 
-582 AF
+582 

>member
-13 EVERLREAVVG
+13 EVERLRKAVVG
-24 KDVQI
+24 KDAEI
-29 SQKDAEI
+29 SHKDALLSLKDAEI
-36 RKLSDTLLWL
+36 SRKNAEIKKLSDTLLWL

-61 DPNQLLLFEQE
+61 DPDQLLLFEQE

-87 AAGRQMTKAITV
+87 AAEQQMTKTITV
-99 KVKPARRNLDTAG
+99 KVKPSRRDLDTTG

-120 YPEGT
+120 YPDGT
-125 TDENGRLR
+125 TDENGKLK

-150 AARTYIE
+150 AAKTYIK
-157 KTVIHKVILKSDR
+157 KTVIHKVMLKSDSNN
-170 DKAPE
+170 KTPE
-175 DRRILGERLPLAPV
+175 DRRIICARLPLAPV
-189 GRCMAGASVLTDIII
+189 NRCMAGASVLTDIII

-219 YRESGITISGSTMGG
+219 YKESGITISDSTMGG

-261 IDESVIPVIDNEKHK
+261 IDESVLPVIDSEKHK

-283 CVRDAVRGAVM
+283 CVRDAIRGAVM
-294 FHYDRGSRGG
+294 FYYDRGSRGG

-326 DQFERNDG
+326 DQFEKNDN

-348 VDALDENSRL
+348 VDALNENNRL

-372 ESDADEAGLNADE
+372 ESDANKAGLNADE
-385 RKEQRLKTSYP
+385 RKEQRLKISYP
-396 TIQLF
+396 TIRLF

-416 RMGGAIEYT
+416 KMGDAIEYT

-484 KAAGVDPRTWM
+484 KAADVDPRTWM

-508 RRDLA
+508 QRDLA
-513 ELLPYNWKHI
+513 ELLPFNWK
-523 NEQDLLVTDSNQ
+523 N
-535 LGPTRAQYPRLAPT
+535 
-549 RTDSALNVR
+549 
-558 LVRYGRHRWL
+558 RYE
-568 TQMLVQLMY
+568 
-577 GKVAL
+577 
-582 AF
+582 

>member
-13 EVERLREAVVG
+13 EVERLRKAVVG
-24 KDVQI
+24 KDAEI
-29 SQKDAEI
+29 SHKDALLSLKDAEI
-36 RKLSDTLLWL
+36 SQKNAEIKKLSDTLLWL

-61 DPNQLLLFEQE
+61 DPDQLLLFEQE

-87 AAGRQMTKAITV
+87 AAEQQMTKTITV
-99 KVKPARRNLDTAG
+99 KVKPSRRDLDTTG

-120 YPEGT
+120 YPDGT
-125 TDENGRLR
+125 TDENGKLK

-150 AARTYIE
+150 AAKTYIK
-157 KTVIHKVILKSDR
+157 KTVIHKVMLKSDSNN
-170 DKAPE
+170 KTPE
-175 DRRILGERLPLAPV
+175 DRRIICARLPLAPV
-189 GRCMAGASVLTDIII
+189 NRCMAGASVLADIII

-219 YRESGITISGSTMGG
+219 YKESGITISDSTMGG

-261 IDESVIPVIDNEKHK
+261 IDESVLPVIDSEKHK

-283 CVRDAVRGAVM
+283 CVRDAIRGAVM
-294 FHYDRGSRGG
+294 FYYDRGSRGG

-326 DQFERNDG
+326 DQFEKNDN

-348 VDALDENSRL
+348 VDALNEDNRL

-372 ESDADEAGLNADE
+372 ESDANKAGLNADE
-385 RKEQRLKTSYP
+385 RKEQRLKISYP
-396 TIQLF
+396 TIRLF

-416 RMGGAIEYT
+416 KMGDAIEYT

-433 RYVNDGRINIDNNLI
+433 RYVNDGRIHIDNNLI

-484 KAAGVDPRTWM
+484 KAVDVDPRTWM

-508 RRDLA
+508 QRDLA
-513 ELLPYNWKHI
+513 ELLPFNWK
-523 NEQDLLVTDSNQ
+523 N
-535 LGPTRAQYPRLAPT
+535 
-549 RTDSALNVR
+549 
-558 LVRYGRHRWL
+558 RYE
-568 TQMLVQLMY
+568 
-577 GKVAL
+577 
-582 AF
+582 

>member
-1 MTAEE
+1 MTVEE

-13 EVERLREAVVG
+13 EVERLRKAVVG
-24 KDVQI
+24 KDAEI
-29 SQKDAEI
+29 SHKDALLSLKDAEI
-36 RKLSDTLLWL
+36 SRKDAEIKKLSDTLLWL

-61 DPNQLLLFEQE
+61 DPDQLLLFEQE
-72 HLTDEERARLDKEVE
+72 HLTDVERARLDKEVE
-87 AAGRQMTKAITV
+87 AAEQQMTKTITV
-99 KVKPARRNLDTAG
+99 KVKPSRRDLDTTG
-112 LPTEVIDI
+112 IPTEVIDI
-120 YPEGT
+120 YPDGT
-125 TDENGRLR
+125 TDENGKLK

-150 AARTYIE
+150 AAKTYIK
-157 KTVIHKVILKSDR
+157 KTVIHKVMLKSDSNN
-170 DKAPE
+170 KTPE
-175 DRRILGERLPLAPV
+175 DRRIICARLPLAPV
-189 GRCMAGASVLTDIII
+189 NRCMAGASVLADIII

-219 YRESGITISGSTMGG
+219 YKESGITISDSTMGG

-261 IDESVIPVIDNEKHK
+261 IDESVLPVIDSEKHK

-283 CVRDAVRGAVM
+283 CVRDAIRGAVM
-294 FHYDRGSRGG
+294 FYYDRGSRGG

-326 DQFERNDG
+326 DQFEKNDN

-348 VDALDENSRL
+348 VDALNEDNRL

-372 ESDADEAGLNADE
+372 ESDANKAGLNADE
-385 RKEQRLKTSYP
+385 RKEQRLKISYP
-396 TIQLF
+396 TIRLF

-416 RMGGAIEYT
+416 KMGDAIEYT

-484 KAAGVDPRTWM
+484 KAVDVDPRTWM

-508 RRDLA
+508 QRDLA
-513 ELLPYNWKHI
+513 ELLPFNWK
-523 NEQDLLVTDSNQ
+523 N
-535 LGPTRAQYPRLAPT
+535 
-549 RTDSALNVR
+549 
-558 LVRYGRHRWL
+558 RYE
-568 TQMLVQLMY
+568 
-577 GKVAL
+577 
-582 AF
+582 

>member
-13 EVERLREAVVG
+13 EVERLRKAVVG
-24 KDVQI
+24 KDAEISHKDALLSLKDTEI
-29 SQKDAEI
+29 SQKNAEI
-36 RKLSDTLLWL
+36 KKLSDTLLWL

-61 DPNQLLLFEQE
+61 DPDQLLLFEQE

-87 AAGRQMTKAITV
+87 AAEQQMTKTITV
-99 KVKPARRNLDTAG
+99 KVKPSRRDLDTTG

-120 YPEGT
+120 YPDGT
-125 TDENGRLR
+125 TDENGKLK

-150 AARTYIE
+150 AAKTYIK
-157 KTVIHKVILKSDR
+157 KTVIHKVMLKSDSNN
-170 DKAPE
+170 KTPE
-175 DRRILGERLPLAPV
+175 DRRIICARLPLAPV
-189 GRCMAGASVLTDIII
+189 NRCMAGASVLADIII

-219 YRESGITISGSTMGG
+219 YKESGITISDSTMGG

-244 LLYDI
+244 LLYNI

-261 IDESVIPVIDNEKHK
+261 IDESVLPVIDSEKHK

-283 CVRDAVRGAVM
+283 CVRDAIRGAVM
-294 FHYDRGSRGG
+294 FYYDRGSRGG

-326 DQFERNDG
+326 DQFEKNDN

-348 VDALDENSRL
+348 VDALNENNRL

-372 ESDADEAGLNADE
+372 ESDANKAGLNADE
-385 RKEQRLKTSYP
+385 RKEQRLKISYP
-396 TIQLF
+396 TIRLF

-416 RMGGAIEYT
+416 KMGDAIEYT

-484 KAAGVDPRTWM
+484 KAADVDPRTWM

-508 RRDLA
+508 QRDLA
-513 ELLPYNWKHI
+513 ELLPFNWK
-523 NEQDLLVTDSNQ
+523 N
-535 LGPTRAQYPRLAPT
+535 
-549 RTDSALNVR
+549 
-558 LVRYGRHRWL
+558 RYE
-568 TQMLVQLMY
+568 
-577 GKVAL
+577 
-582 AF
+582 

>member
-1 MTAEE
+1 MTVEE

-13 EVERLREAVVG
+13 EVERLRKAVVG
-24 KDVQI
+24 KDAEI
-29 SQKDAEI
+29 SHKDALLSLKDAEI
-36 RKLSDTLLWL
+36 SQKNAEIKKLGDTLLWL

-61 DPNQLLLFEQE
+61 DPDQLLLFEQE

-87 AAGRQMTKAITV
+87 AAEQQMTKTITV
-99 KVKPARRNLDTAG
+99 KVKPSRRDLDTTG

-120 YPEGT
+120 YPDGT
-125 TDENGRLR
+125 TDENGKLK

-150 AARTYIE
+150 AAKTYIK
-157 KTVIHKVILKSDR
+157 KTVIHKVMLKSDSNN
-170 DKAPE
+170 KTPE
-175 DRRILGERLPLAPV
+175 DRRIICARLPLAPV
-189 GRCMAGASVLTDIII
+189 NRCMAGASVLADIII

-219 YRESGITISGSTMGG
+219 YKESGITISDSTMGG

-261 IDESVIPVIDNEKHK
+261 IDESVLPVIDSEKHK

-283 CVRDAVRGAVM
+283 CVRDAIRGAVM
-294 FHYDRGSRGG
+294 FYYDRGSRGG
-304 KVAREILGAYK
+304 KVAREILVAYK

-326 DQFERNDG
+326 DQFEKNDN

-348 VDALDENSRL
+348 VDALNENNRL

-372 ESDADEAGLNADE
+372 ESDANKAGLNADE
-385 RKEQRLKTSYP
+385 RKEQRLKISYP
-396 TIQLF
+396 TIRLF

-416 RMGGAIEYT
+416 KMGDAIEYT

-484 KAAGVDPRTWM
+484 KAVDVDPRTWM

-508 RRDLA
+508 QRDLA
-513 ELLPYNWKHI
+513 ELLPFNWK
-523 NEQDLLVTDSNQ
+523 N
-535 LGPTRAQYPRLAPT
+535 
-549 RTDSALNVR
+549 
-558 LVRYGRHRWL
+558 RYE
-568 TQMLVQLMY
+568 
-577 GKVAL
+577 
-582 AF
+582 

>member
-1 MTAEE
+1 MTVEE

-13 EVERLREAVVG
+13 EVERLRKAVVG
-24 KDVQI
+24 KDAEI
-29 SQKDAEI
+29 SHKDALLSLKDAEI
-36 RKLSDTLLWL
+36 SQKNAEIKKLSDTLLWL

-61 DPNQLLLFEQE
+61 DPDQLLLFEQE

-87 AAGRQMTKAITV
+87 AAEQQMTKTITV
-99 KVKPARRNLDTAG
+99 KVKPSRRDLDTTG

-120 YPEGT
+120 YPDGT
-125 TDENGRLR
+125 TDENGKLK

-150 AARTYIE
+150 AAKTYIK
-157 KTVIHKVILKSDR
+157 KTVIHKVMLKSDSNN
-170 DKAPE
+170 KTTE
-175 DRRILGERLPLAPV
+175 DRRIICARLPLAPV
-189 GRCMAGASVLTDIII
+189 NRCMAGASVLADIII

-219 YRESGITISGSTMGG
+219 YKESGITISDSTMGG

-261 IDESVIPVIDNEKHK
+261 IDESVLPVIDSEKHK

-283 CVRDAVRGAVM
+283 CVRDAIRGAVM
-294 FHYDRGSRGG
+294 FYYDRGSRGG

-326 DQFERNDG
+326 DQFEKNDN

-348 VDALDENSRL
+348 VDALNENNRL

-372 ESDADEAGLNADE
+372 ESDANKAGLNADE
-385 RKEQRLKTSYP
+385 RKEQRLKISYP
-396 TIQLF
+396 TIRLF

-416 RMGGAIEYT
+416 KMGDAIEYT

-484 KAAGVDPRTWM
+484 KAADVDPRTWM

-508 RRDLA
+508 QRDLA
-513 ELLPYNWKHI
+513 ELLPFNWK
-523 NEQDLLVTDSNQ
+523 N
-535 LGPTRAQYPRLAPT
+535 
-549 RTDSALNVR
+549 
-558 LVRYGRHRWL
+558 RYE
-568 TQMLVQLMY
+568 
-577 GKVAL
+577 
-582 AF
+582 

>member
-13 EVERLREAVVG
+13 EVERLRKAVVG
-24 KDVQI
+24 KDAEI
-29 SQKDAEI
+29 SHKDALLSLKDAEI
-36 RKLSDTLLWL
+36 SQKNAEIKKLSDTLLWL

-61 DPNQLLLFEQE
+61 DPDQLLLFEQE

-87 AAGRQMTKAITV
+87 AAEQQMTKTITV
-99 KVKPARRNLDTAG
+99 KVKPSRRDLDTTG

-120 YPEGT
+120 YPDGT
-125 TDENGRLR
+125 TDENGKLK

-150 AARTYIE
+150 AAKTYIK
-157 KTVIHKVILKSDR
+157 KTVIHKVMLKSDSNN
-170 DKAPE
+170 KTPE
-175 DRRILGERLPLAPV
+175 DRRIICARLPLAPV
-189 GRCMAGASVLTDIII
+189 NRCMAGASVLTDIII

-219 YRESGITISGSTMGG
+219 YKESGITISDSTMGG

-244 LLYDI
+244 LLYNI

-261 IDESVIPVIDNEKHK
+261 IDESVLPVIDSEKHK

-283 CVRDAVRGAVM
+283 CVRDAIRGAVM
-294 FHYDRGSRGG
+294 FYYDRGSRGG

-326 DQFERNDG
+326 DQFEKNDN

-348 VDALDENSRL
+348 VDALNENNRL

-372 ESDADEAGLNADE
+372 ESDANKAGLNADE
-385 RKEQRLKTSYP
+385 RKEQRLKISYP
-396 TIQLF
+396 TIRLF

-416 RMGGAIEYT
+416 KMGDAIEYT

-484 KAAGVDPRTWM
+484 KAADVDPRTWM

-508 RRDLA
+508 QRDLA
-513 ELLPYNWKHI
+513 ELLPFNWK
-523 NEQDLLVTDSNQ
+523 N
-535 LGPTRAQYPRLAPT
+535 
-549 RTDSALNVR
+549 
-558 LVRYGRHRWL
+558 RYE
-568 TQMLVQLMY
+568 
-577 GKVAL
+577 
-582 AF
+582 

>member
-1 MTAEE
+1 MTVEE

-13 EVERLREAVVG
+13 EVERLRKAVVG
-24 KDVQI
+24 KDAEI
-29 SQKDAEI
+29 SHKDALLSLKDAEI
-36 RKLSDTLLWL
+36 SQKNAEIKKLSDTLLWL

-61 DPNQLLLFEQE
+61 DPDQLLLFEQE

-87 AAGRQMTKAITV
+87 AAEQQMTKTITV
-99 KVKPARRNLDTAG
+99 KVKPSRRDLDTTG

-120 YPEGT
+120 YPDGT
-125 TDENGRLR
+125 TDENGKLK

-141 DESSRLEHI
+141 DESYRLEHI
-150 AARTYIE
+150 AAKTYIK
-157 KTVIHKVILKSDR
+157 KTVIHKVMLKSDSNN
-170 DKAPE
+170 KTPE
-175 DRRILGERLPLAPV
+175 DRRIICARLPLAPV
-189 GRCMAGASVLTDIII
+189 NRCMAGASVLTDIII

-219 YRESGITISGSTMGG
+219 YKESGITISDSTMGG

-261 IDESVIPVIDNEKHK
+261 IDESVLPVIDSEKHK

-283 CVRDAVRGAVM
+283 CVRDAIRGAVM
-294 FHYDRGSRGG
+294 FYYDRGSRGG

-326 DQFERNDG
+326 DQFEKNDN

-348 VDALDENSRL
+348 VDALNESNRL
-358 ATEALCFIRKIYKV
+358 VTEALCFIRKIYKV
-372 ESDADEAGLNADE
+372 ESDANKAGLNADE
-385 RKEQRLKTSYP
+385 RKEQRLKISYP
-396 TIQLF
+396 TIRLF

-416 RMGGAIEYT
+416 KMGDAIEYT

-458 RKNYLFCGNDAS
+458 RRNYLFCGNDAS

-484 KAAGVDPRTWM
+484 KAADVDPRTWM

-508 RRDLA
+508 QRDLA
-513 ELLPYNWKHI
+513 ELLPFNWK
-523 NEQDLLVTDSNQ
+523 N
-535 LGPTRAQYPRLAPT
+535 
-549 RTDSALNVR
+549 
-558 LVRYGRHRWL
+558 RYE
-568 TQMLVQLMY
+568 
-577 GKVAL
+577 
-582 AF
+582 

>member
-13 EVERLREAVVG
+13 EVERLRKAVVG
-24 KDVQI
+24 KDVEI
-29 SQKDAEI
+29 SHKDALLSLKDAEI
-36 RKLSDTLLWL
+36 SQKNAEIKKLSDTLLWL
-46 RRKVFGKMSEKNLPL
+46 RRKVFGKMSEKDLPL
-61 DPNQLLLFEQE
+61 DPDQLLLFEQE

-87 AAGRQMTKAITV
+87 AAEQQMTKTVTV
-99 KVKPARRNLDTAG
+99 KVKPSRRDLDTTG

-120 YPEGT
+120 YPDGT
-125 TDENGRLR
+125 TDENGKLK

-150 AARTYIE
+150 AAKTYIK
-157 KTVIHKVILKSDR
+157 KTVIHKVMLKSDSNN
-170 DKAPE
+170 KTPE
-175 DRRILGERLPLAPV
+175 DRRIICARLPLAPV
-189 GRCMAGASVLTDIII
+189 NRCMAGASVLADIII

-219 YRESGITISGSTMGG
+219 YKESGITISDSTMGG

-261 IDESVIPVIDNEKHK
+261 IDESVLPVIDSEKHK

-283 CVRDAVRGAVM
+283 CVRDAIRGAVM
-294 FHYDRGSRGG
+294 FYYDRGSRGG

-326 DQFERNDG
+326 DQFEKNDN

-348 VDALDENSRL
+348 VDALNENNRL

-372 ESDADEAGLNADE
+372 ESDANKAGLNADE
-385 RKEQRLKTSYP
+385 RKEQRLKISYP
-396 TIQLF
+396 TIRLF

-416 RMGGAIEYT
+416 KMGDAIEYT

-484 KAAGVDPRTWM
+484 KAADVDPRTWM

-508 RRDLA
+508 QRDLA
-513 ELLPYNWKHI
+513 ELLPFNWK
-523 NEQDLLVTDSNQ
+523 N
-535 LGPTRAQYPRLAPT
+535 
-549 RTDSALNVR
+549 
-558 LVRYGRHRWL
+558 RYE
-568 TQMLVQLMY
+568 
-577 GKVAL
+577 
-582 AF
+582 